1 MHVRTLHLARVI
13 AAGVAI
19 AAASLFA
26 AAGAASAAV
35 PADPPG
41 GATPLPPHFY
51 NGNVEGIRSAGSDT
65 TLFLMQ
71 RVGDLYTGA
80 GLYGCTLNSSAGQTL
95 YNSSDP
101 ASSTANE
108 EDYCQ
113 SGQNVSTTDVA
124 DNWDRTEV
132 TEGVDDIGSSAGQ
145 SQICGATPTPLPVD
159 FVRSAK
165 PVGTAC
171 STLAEAG
178 FAKDAVPVVAYPID
192 PNVYGTST
200 TAPYSGINGGVV
212 GPVAL
217 GWLPGDP
224 TGGPYSGTKL
234 NNLSDNDNGSG
245 AASTA
250 YRIWCAT
257 GTTRITDW
265 GSLTNLGPNI
275 VIPNASVTNGSTTVT
290 LASAVFSSVASGQ
303 SITGPDIPSG
313 TTISSIGGGGTSLVL
328 SGAATGT
335 DANEDPQVDI
345 GTTLAEGNGA
355 PIGVPIRVMGI
366 NTNSGVE
373 STYASF
379 AESGV
384 ASGGCASNM
393 NTNAASD
400 PNPVTDTGNNGTA
413 HIALQNN
420 SDQVDEFAIGDFP
433 SPDYVDQAIE
443 AATTLY
449 VESNGVY
456 NTNPYAAAATID
468 GTSYSGIKIEE
479 NTTSPTTATE
489 LTNNYPTAI
498 TLFNVWLTN
507 TVRASTGGFVNW
519 VCDSDT
525 NFEKG
530 LDNTTGLNFDAELST
545 LISTTYGFPRLT
557 DESAAPAKGTPAD
570 GVAAPNTTCAAGL
583 ATTAT
588 SGSDTITL
596 TAGGN
601 FPVDIANAGGLVGG
615 GNVVITNPDF
625 PTGTYVVSGEGTST
639 LTLSQSATASGS
651 GVATTFA
658 GVPAVTA
665 VANSQS

>member
-26 AAGAASAAV
+26 AGGAASAAV

-212 GPVAL
+212 GPSPSAGSRVTPPAAPT
-217 GWLPGDP
+217 PGPSSTTSRTTTTGAARRARP
-224 TGGPYSGTKL
+224 T
-234 NNLSDNDNGSG
+234 GSG
-245 AASTA
+245 APRA
-250 YRIWCAT
+250 RP
-257 GTTRITDW
+257 G
-265 GSLTNLGPNI
+265 
-275 VIPNASVTNGSTTVT
+275 
-290 LASAVFSSVASGQ
+290 
-303 SITGPDIPSG
+303 
-313 TTISSIGGGGTSLVL
+313 
-328 SGAATGT
+328 
-335 DANEDPQVDI
+335 
-345 GTTLAEGNGA
+345 
-355 PIGVPIRVMGI
+355 
-366 NTNSGVE
+366 
-373 STYASF
+373 
-379 AESGV
+379 
-384 ASGGCASNM
+384 
-393 NTNAASD
+393 
-400 PNPVTDTGNNGTA
+400 
-413 HIALQNN
+413 
-420 SDQVDEFAIGDFP
+420 
-433 SPDYVDQAIE
+433 
-443 AATTLY
+443 
-449 VESNGVY
+449 
-456 NTNPYAAAATID
+456 
-468 GTSYSGIKIEE
+468 
-479 NTTSPTTATE
+479 SPTGA
-489 LTNNYPTAI
+489 
-498 TLFNVWLTN
+498 
-507 TVRASTGGFVNW
+507 R
-519 VCDSDT
+519 
-525 NFEKG
+525 
-530 LDNTTGLNFDAELST
+530 
-545 LISTTYGFPRLT
+545 
-557 DESAAPAKGTPAD
+557 
-570 GVAAPNTTCAAGL
+570 
-583 ATTAT
+583 
-588 SGSDTITL
+588 
-596 TAGGN
+596 
-601 FPVDIANAGGLVGG
+601 
-615 GNVVITNPDF
+615 
-625 PTGTYVVSGEGTST
+625 
-639 LTLSQSATASGS
+639 
-651 GVATTFA
+651 
-658 GVPAVTA
+658 
-665 VANSQS
+665 